1 MIKIF
6 TIIATFEAA
15 FMPAV
20 QWNEFKFFTL
30 EQCEEV
36 LATTLFNLKVPTQ
49 TVYATETKQRIIEAN
64 LAEFMLKSGGKPRLQ
79 CIEIS
84 IPK

>member
-1 MIKIF
+1 MITIF

-15 FMPAV
+15 NMPAV
-20 QWNEFKFFTL
+20 QWQQWKMYTL

-36 LATTLFNLKVPTQ
+36 LATTLFKLETPTQ
-49 TVYATETKQRIIEAN
+49 TFINPNTKQRVIEAD

-79 CIEIS
+79 CIEITVR
-84 IPK
+84 K